1 MQGSVP
7 KSEGKNR
14 EAAELAERLRQLRD
28 ERRISLRELS
38 RRSGISVNALSAI
51 ERGLSSPSVSTLY
64 RLVEA
69 LGVPITAIFGVPEQR
84 DEIVFRTAA
93 ERRRIPLPA
102 GMWEGLGGEVF
113 VGRVQPFVLTLEPG
127 GDSGQEPMLHS
138 GHEFVLCLDGR
149 LEYQVE
155 SRRFSLAQGDSLLFG
170 ARLRHTWHNE
180 GPTRAQA
187 LILLAGFEEY
197 ESPTSLH
204 VPRVG

>member
-84 DEIVFRTAA
+84 DEIVFRTAT

-113 VGRVQPFVLTLEPG
+113 LRGPCLGWRAAPG
-127 GDSGQEPMLHS
+127 GMDETDGAVQRLLPQILRGVPQES
-138 GHEFVLCLDGR
+138 
-149 LEYQVE
+149 
-155 SRRFSLAQGDSLLFG
+155 
-170 ARLRHTWHNE
+170 
-180 GPTRAQA
+180 
-187 LILLAGFEEY
+187 
-197 ESPTSLH
+197 
-204 VPRVG
+204 